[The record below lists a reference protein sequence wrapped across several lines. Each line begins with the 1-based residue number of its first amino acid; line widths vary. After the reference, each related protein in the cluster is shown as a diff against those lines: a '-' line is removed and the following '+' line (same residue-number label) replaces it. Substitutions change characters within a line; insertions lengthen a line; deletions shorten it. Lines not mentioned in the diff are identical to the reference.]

1 MRTTES
7 VTDIDLLDL
16 AAFAIHESADLIM
29 EVLERE
35 DHPPAGKS
43 RPDAVVRINERTFLT
58 EVKSTVDRVDALRNA
73 QLQLRRLAEART
85 PAIDDTLLVTSHL
98 TPHLLNTC
106 RELKLNA
113 IDGSGNAHLAW
124 DNTVVVVSGRPRQ
137 TRTEARLGWTA
148 NAVRLALVAL
158 AAPEALNSPQRS
170 IATSA
175 GISLGSVGSTLD
187 WLESRRFLLR
197 RENGFSV
204 TRRNE
209 LLAEWSVAYPARL
222 RPRLKPQHFAAP
234 SGMRHWAKTEIAP
247 GEWSGEVA
255 AALRHG
261 DLRPATAELYV
272 NPAAR
277 RDVVR
282 RVVRDF
288 HLRPDPAGELT
299 VLDRFW
305 GFDNSQG
312 SETVPW
318 PVAYADLLHIGD
330 PRTTEAAARIKED
343 AHVN

>member
-1 MRTTES
+1 MPTAES
-7 VTDIDLLDL
+7 VTEHDLLDL
-16 AAFAIHESADLIM
+16 AAFALHESAGLIM
-29 EVLERE
+29 EVLER
-35 DHPPAGKS
+35 DDDAPAGTS
-43 RPDAVVRINERTFLT
+43 RHGAVVRINQRTVLA
-58 EVKSTVDRVDALRNA
+58 EVKGTVDRVDALRNA
-73 QLQLRRLAEART
+73 QLQLRRLAEASAF
-85 PAIDDTLLVTSHL
+85 AIDDTLLVTSHL
-98 TPHLLNTC
+98 TPYLLNAC

-113 IDGSGNAHLAW
+113 VDGSGNAHLAW
-124 DNTVVVVSGRPRQ
+124 ENTIVVVSGRPRQ
-137 TRTEARLGWTA
+137 TRTEERLGWTVT
-148 NAVRLALVAL
+148 AVRLALIAL
-158 AAPEALNSPQRS
+158 AAPEELNSSQRA

-175 GISLGSVGSTLD
+175 GISLGSVGPALD

-197 RENGFSV
+197 RDSGISV
-204 TRRNE
+204 MRRNE

-234 SGMRHWAKTEIAP
+234 SGTRQWAKAEIAP

-272 NPAAR
+272 DPAAR

-282 RVVRDF
+282 RLVRDF

-305 GFDNSQG
+305 GFDNSQD

-318 PVAYADLLHIGD
+318 PLVYADLLHIGD

>member
-1 MRTTES
+1 MPTPES
-7 VTDIDLLDL
+7 VTEHDLLDL
-16 AAFAIHESADLIM
+16 AAFALHESAGLIM
-29 EVLERE
+29 EVLER
-35 DHPPAGKS
+35 DDDAPGGTS
-43 RPDAVVRINERTFLT
+43 RPDAVVRINERTFRT

-73 QLQLRRLAEART
+73 QLALRRLAEART
-85 PAIDDTLLVTSHL
+85 HAFDDTLLVTSHL

-113 IDGSGNAHLAW
+113 VDGSGNAHLAW
-124 DNTVVVVSGRPRQ
+124 DNTVVLVSGRPRQ
-137 TRTEARLGWTA
+137 TRTEVRLGWTA
-148 NAVRLALVAL
+148 TAVRLALLAL
-158 AAPEALNSPQRS
+158 AAPQVLNSPQRS

-197 RENGFSV
+197 RDTGISV
-204 TRRNE
+204 MRGNE

-222 RPRLKPQHFAAP
+222 RPRLQPQHFTAP
-234 SGMRHWAKTEIAP
+234 SGTRQWAKAEIAP

-272 NPAAR
+272 DPAAR

-282 RVVRDF
+282 RLVRDF

-305 GFDNSQG
+305 GFDNERDSK
-312 SETVPW
+312 TVPW
-318 PVAYADLLHIGD
+318 PLVYADLLHIGD